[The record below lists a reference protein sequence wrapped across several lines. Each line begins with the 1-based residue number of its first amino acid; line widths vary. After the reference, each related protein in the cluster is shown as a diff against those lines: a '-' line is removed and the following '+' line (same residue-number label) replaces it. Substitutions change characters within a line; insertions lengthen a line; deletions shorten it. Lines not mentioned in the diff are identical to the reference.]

1 MKSFRLTEKE
11 MVSLAKK
18 YPTPF
23 VVVSLEQVAYNY
35 RFMREHM
42 PMVNVFYA
50 MKANP
55 SPKILDTMV
64 ELGASFDTASA
75 GEIETLHKMG
85 VPGERMIYANPVKTI
100 GGLKTASQ
108 CGVRKF
114 IFDDASEIAKMA
126 EH

>member
-1 MKSFRLTEKE
+1 MPGSPAEWESVMKSFRLTEKE

-50 MKANP
+50 MKAINIHYRRII
-55 SPKILDTMV
+55 K
-64 ELGASFDTASA
+64 
-75 GEIETLHKMG
+75 H
-85 VPGERMIYANPVKTI
+85 
-100 GGLKTASQ
+100 
-108 CGVRKF
+108 
-114 IFDDASEIAKMA
+114 
-126 EH
+126 